1 MILKS
6 IVSATFRTNLASS
19 LASNSTLLHY
29 FARCRCHHHLLIRH
43 ILVWHSTTYNTRDCN
58 WLKTC
63 RAKIL
68 TVVGINFSPLGRRLC
83 SVNAAC
89 YRHVCQDNLC
99 HWNVWKSCAN
109 LGAVPDIKRPQP
121 AAKIILKRI
130 SALIFGQLPLNM
142 GRVLPDEYNPR
153 LAFSRI

>member
-83 SVNAAC
+83 SVTAAC
-89 YRHVCQDNLC
+89 YRHVCHDNLC
-99 HWNVWKSCAN
+99 HWNGCIVLCECRRCARHQK
-109 LGAVPDIKRPQP
+109 ATTRR
-121 AAKIILKRI
+121 KIILKRI
-130 SALIFGQLPLNM
+130 SSLIFGQMPLNM
-142 GRVLPDEYNPR
+142 CRVLPDEYNPS